1 MRANELRD
9 LNVEELESQKK
20 QLQEALFNLKFQH
33 SIGQLENVSR
43 IKATK
48 KDIARIY
55 TVLRER
61 GSAQ

>member
-1 MRANELRD
+1 VKASEMRE
-9 LNVEELESQKK
+9 LNVEELLSQKK
-20 QLQEALFNLKFQH
+20 QLQEALFNLKFQQ

-43 IKATK
+43 IKATQ
-48 KDIARIY
+48 KDIARIF

>member
-1 MRANELRD
+1 MKARELRD
-9 LNVEELESQKK
+9 LNVEELLSQKK
-20 QLQEALFNLKFQH
+20 QLQEALFNLKFQQ

-43 IKATK
+43 IKATQ
-48 KDIARIY
+48 KDIARIF

>member
-1 MRANELRD
+1 MKARELRE
-9 LNVEELESQKK
+9 LNVEELLSQKK
-20 QLQEALFNLKFQH
+20 QLQEALFNLKFQQ

-43 IKATK
+43 IKATQ
-48 KDIARIY
+48 KDIARIF